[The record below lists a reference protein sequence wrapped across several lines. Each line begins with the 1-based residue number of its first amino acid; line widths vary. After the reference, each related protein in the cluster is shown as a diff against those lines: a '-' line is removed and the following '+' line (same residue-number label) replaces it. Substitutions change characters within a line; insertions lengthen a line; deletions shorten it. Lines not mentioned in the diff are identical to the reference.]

1 MRACFRACECESTK
15 ANPARWRLH
24 MYDNPM
30 IDPPS
35 EVSDLGVEHVREY
48 LRAVKVISAWDPD
61 DVTEFNRH
69 GLGG

>member
-1 MRACFRACECESTK
+1 
-15 ANPARWRLH
+15 